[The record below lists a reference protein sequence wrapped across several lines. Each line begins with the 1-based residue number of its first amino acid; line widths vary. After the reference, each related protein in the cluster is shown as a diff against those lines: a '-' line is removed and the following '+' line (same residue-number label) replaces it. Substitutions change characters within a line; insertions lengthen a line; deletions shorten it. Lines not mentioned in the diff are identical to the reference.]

1 MLMRYNIME
10 TNEVIQD
17 VINFAYY
24 MIDKFQNKKATE
36 DFLDAYDDEVSGL
49 DMFPNGYRGIGLEYR
64 GYEIRIKPFDTYN
77 IFFVVNEE
85 KHEVTILRLLK
96 DKQNWNRILKVK
108 NKYHFG

>member
-17 VINFAYY
+17 VIDFAYY
-24 MIDKFQNKKATE
+24 MIDKFQNKKAAE

-96 DKQNWNRILKVK
+96 DKQNWNWILKVK